1 MSQKKQHYLLNRAEE
16 ATNLLKKHLEMDNV
30 VRIISH
36 NDSDGISAAGI
47 MCNAISKE
55 NGKFHVTIVPR
66 LREGF
71 IDKLSQEKYK
81 MFVFCDMGS
90 SRLDSLGKLKAD
102 LIIADHHQILDSDK
116 EDTEEGMVHVNPH
129 LFGMNGT
136 QDLSASGVSYL
147 IVREMDN
154 KKLANLALVGAF
166 GDMQGNEGFAG
177 VNKMILDEGL
187 EEGVLELRED
197 LKLPYQGELPIYKVL
212 AYTFK
217 PALPGLSGDMEGCKS
232 FLEKHGLS
240 YGIKFTDLSNEE
252 KDTLKNELIKLNPKI
267 FGEIYSAPS
276 EIPPIRNLED
286 YSQILDACGK
296 SKKHG
301 VGLSICLGERD
312 GAVREAEQLLKKYRD
327 DLLKGIEWIRKEGS
341 VSLENIQYI
350 YTEDKKKKGMLGT
363 ISTVGLELRIL
374 DVNKPVLGISRMD
387 NLIKISARTIMPL
400 VKKGVNLGY
409 ALGEAAKSFNG
420 GGGGHNIAAGA
431 VVPFKE
437 MDNFTDIVDEIVGT
451 QINP

>member
-16 ATNLLKKHLEMDNV
+16 ATNLLKKHLEMDHV

-47 MCNAISKE
+47 VCKAISKE

-71 IDKLSQEKYK
+71 IDKLSREKYK
-81 MFVFCDMGS
+81 LFVFCDMGS
-90 SRLDSLGKLKAD
+90 SRLDSLSKLKAD
-102 LIIADHHQILDSDK
+102 VIIADHHQILDSNEK
-116 EDTEEGMVHVNPH
+116 AIPEGTVHINPH
-129 LFGMNGT
+129 LFGMSGT
-136 QDLSASGVSYL
+136 RDVSASGVSYL
-147 IVREMDN
+147 VVRQMGNRE
-154 KKLANLALVGAF
+154 LASLALVGAF
-166 GDMQGNEGFAG
+166 GDMQGTEGFVGA
-177 VNKMILDEGL
+177 NKMILDEGL
-187 EEGVLELRED
+187 EEGVIELRED
-197 LKLPYQGELPIYKVL
+197 LKLPYERNDPIYKTL
-212 AYTFK
+212 AYTFN

-232 FLEKHGLS
+232 FLQRHGLS
-240 YGIKFTDLSNEE
+240 YGIKFIDLSNEE
-252 KDTLKNELIKLNPKI
+252 KDVLKKELINLNPKI
-267 FGEIYSAPS
+267 FGEIYSVPS
-276 EIPPIRNLED
+276 EIPPLRNLED
-286 YSQILDACGK
+286 YSRILDACGK

-312 GAVREAEQLLKKYRD
+312 GAVHEAEQLLKKYRD
-327 DLLKGIEWIRKEGS
+327 SLLKGIEWIKKEGS
-341 VSLENIQYI
+341 VVLENIQYI
-350 YTEDKKKKGMLGT
+350 YTEDKKKKRMIGT
-363 ISTVGLELRIL
+363 ISSVGLELGIL
-374 DVNKPVLGISRMD
+374 DQGKPVLGISRMD
-387 NLIKISARTIMPL
+387 NLIKISARTSMPL

-420 GGGGHNIAAGA
+420 AGGGHNVAAGA